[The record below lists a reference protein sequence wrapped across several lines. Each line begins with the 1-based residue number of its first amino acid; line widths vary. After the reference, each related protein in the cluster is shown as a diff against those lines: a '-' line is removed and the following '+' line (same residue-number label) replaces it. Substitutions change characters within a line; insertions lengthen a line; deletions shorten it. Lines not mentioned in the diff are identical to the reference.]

1 MKKLKI
7 IGFFLLA
14 TLLMSCIC
22 GGGSPTVA
30 PTPTPTTKKLLLIF
44 NGESNSGGQV
54 LNTSATPTEL
64 AVRPQVQI
72 LNNTSLLYED
82 LDIGTNNTIGHFG
95 IGCCTMHGWELEV
108 ANQVVANP
116 STYTDT
122 LFLIKTGQ
130 GGSTIDQ
137 WKVNCGAYCDTN
149 DNWIGN
155 FYRRVNASRTLFL
168 RSDIIP
174 VIFLSIGVND
184 LLQNTRNDTFQNKL
198 YRHINTLRAITRQ
211 TTPVI
216 LTKFNGTN
224 TRYNNALDSVAN
236 NMGLPKVY
244 TIEATD
250 VPLSDPWHW
259 NYSGM
264 KTMANRFLDVISN
277 NRINW

>member
-22 GGGSPTVA
+22 GGGQPTV
-30 PTPTPTTKKLLLIF
+30 TPTPAPSTKKLLLIF
-44 NGESNSGGQV
+44 NGESNSGGETP
-54 LNTSATPTEL
+54 NTSATPAEL
-64 AVRPQVQI
+64 APRSNVQI
-72 LNNTSLLYED
+72 LNNSSFLFED
-82 LDIGTNNTIGHFG
+82 LDIGTNNTIDHFG
-95 IGCCTMHGWELEV
+95 ITCCTKHGWELEV

-116 STYTDT
+116 SIYTDT

-155 FYRRVNASRTLFL
+155 FYRRVNASRTLFQ
-168 RSDIIP
+168 RSDVLP
-174 VIFLSIGVND
+174 VIFLSIGIND
-184 LLQNTRNDTFQNKL
+184 LLAGTRNDSFQIKL
-198 YRHINTLRAITRQ
+198 YRHINTLRAITRS

-224 TRYNNALDSVAN
+224 TRYNNTLDSVAN
-236 NMGLPKVY
+236 NMGLSKVY
-244 TIEATD
+244 TIESTDAT
-250 VPLSDPWHW
+250 LSDPYHW
-259 NYSGM
+259 SYSGM
-264 KTMANRFLDVISN
+264 KTITNRFLNVISN